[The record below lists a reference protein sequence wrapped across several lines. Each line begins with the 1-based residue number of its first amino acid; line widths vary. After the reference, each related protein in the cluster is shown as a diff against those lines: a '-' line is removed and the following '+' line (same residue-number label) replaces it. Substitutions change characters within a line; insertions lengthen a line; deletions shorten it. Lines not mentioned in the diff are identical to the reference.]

1 MPAASD
7 RMMFP
12 HAGCA
17 GVEAKVVG
25 RYSGLSVPGDD
36 GISPICSTSRN
47 TSPLSVFMYALSR
60 EYGSQN
66 INGHTRGIA
75 GRRTLINEIG
85 SGRYYGYRRC
95 SQISVQH
102 PNIAMRRFIAC
113 RVCRVLAWFPSCCGL
128 AVFSLLTVS
137 APDPWV
143 LPACTPGVGGLR
155 LQCVLVFIVHG
166 IGCAPTRYAMGNH
179 FVSSFDVPRMRLSFL
194 ACSVALSAV
203 RQAVVQDGHVDR
215 SGGRSMVARLA
226 CIAHC
231 S

>member
-1 MPAASD
+1 MIGSTMPATSD

-25 RYSGLSVPGDD
+25 RHFGLSVPGDD

-47 TSPLSVFMYALSR
+47 VSPLSVFMYALSR

-75 GRRTLINEIG
+75 GWRTLINEIG
-85 SGRYYGYRRC
+85 SGRYYEYRRC

-113 RVCRVLAWFPSCCGL
+113 RVCRALVWFPSCCGL
-128 AVFSLLTVS
+128 AVFSSLTVS

-143 LPACTPGVGGLR
+143 LPACTPGVGG
-155 LQCVLVFIVHG
+155 C
-166 IGCAPTRYAMGNH
+166 
-179 FVSSFDVPRMRLSFL
+179 
-194 ACSVALSAV
+194 ACSVFWFSSCMAL
-203 RQAVVQDGHVDR
+203 VVHRHATLWETTLFHLSTCRGC
-215 SGGRSMVARLA
+215 A
-226 CIAHC
+226 
-231 S
+231 

>member
-1 MPAASD
+1 
-7 RMMFP
+7 MFP

-25 RYSGLSVPGDD
+25 RHSGLSVPGDD

-47 TSPLSVFMYALSR
+47 VSPLSVFMYALSR

-113 RVCRVLAWFPSCCGL
+113 RVCRALTWFPSCCGL
-128 AVFSLLTVS
+128 AVFSSLTVS

-143 LPACTPGVGGLR
+143 LPACTPGVGG
-155 LQCVLVFIVHG
+155 C
-166 IGCAPTRYAMGNH
+166 
-179 FVSSFDVPRMRLSFL
+179 
-194 ACSVALSAV
+194 ACSVFWFSSCMALVV
-203 RQAVVQDGHVDR
+203 RRHATLWETTLFHLSTCRGC
-215 SGGRSMVARLA
+215 A
-226 CIAHC
+226 
-231 S
+231 